1 MENKEI
7 YIILEYW
14 KRKTG
19 DEDIKIT
26 VFSNY
31 EKMKKCYKDLKK
43 IYLIDFSDNKNLI
56 FEEKIDDKKECA
68 GGYKVDQSYRYAN
81 PPWTC
86 NKESYDNS
94 NNNINGCK
102 SKNFR

>member
-31 EKMKKCYKDLKK
+31 EKMKKCYKNLKN

-56 FEEKIDDKKECA
+56 FEEKIDDKKEQIFYSAYDENSIDNFEINCF
-68 GGYKVDQSYRYAN
+68 K
-81 PPWTC
+81 
-86 NKESYDNS
+86 KEV
-94 NNNINGCK
+94 
-102 SKNFR
+102 FF